1 MSFNIFDYSFLRF
14 KWMFTRYNYIHYL
27 ILILIPIN
35 FFYQMTQYFINPIKP
50 DPTFVQPK
58 SYPLSYGISCD
69 DDFDITQIVWE
80 DQVYEKNDNF
90 VYQNITVNGILE
102 QFPYEVY
109 SKKSNIVYP
118 SISRLSA
125 VIYTN
130 GFLESGIMIY
140 GSASYPKLDALISW
154 YSGKKY
160 NPWYID
166 YPKIHYKKISDTAII
181 LPYISRLNA
190 PFNVMNIFSLLFC
203 LNETYFEKFPIA
215 LSYKFKGFD
224 DIMNLLGLKSKEF
237 QFPDE
242 IDPLS
247 FTIQK
252 NVVKIQNENLSW
264 LDVYDGIV
272 FKVPYPFEVSVEPI
286 KKLVQKV
293 SSSLKEFNIKS
304 NKKQILVFTDGDLRL
319 VGKKKA
325 IDYLKIKYESNIE
338 VIEENM
344 TFGEIAARLEDA
356 DIAISFTS
364 TTMSMVPFM
373 KRQSLFIEV
382 QKPNIIS
389 RSVILAKAFGLNVHI
404 ESVSTEYITQ
414 STIDHIIESIDSYRD
429 NQNL

>member
-140 GSASYPKLDALISW
+140 GSASYPKL
-154 YSGKKY
+154 
-160 NPWYID
+160 P
-166 YPKIHYKKISDTAII
+166 
-181 LPYISRLNA
+181 
-190 PFNVMNIFSLLFC
+190 
-203 LNETYFEKFPIA
+203 
-215 LSYKFKGFD
+215 
-224 DIMNLLGLKSKEF
+224 
-237 QFPDE
+237 
-242 IDPLS
+242 
-247 FTIQK
+247 
-252 NVVKIQNENLSW
+252 
-264 LDVYDGIV
+264 
-272 FKVPYPFEVSVEPI
+272 
-286 KKLVQKV
+286 
-293 SSSLKEFNIKS
+293 
-304 NKKQILVFTDGDLRL
+304 
-319 VGKKKA
+319 
-325 IDYLKIKYESNIE
+325 
-338 VIEENM
+338 
-344 TFGEIAARLEDA
+344 AR
-356 DIAISFTS
+356 
-364 TTMSMVPFM
+364 
-373 KRQSLFIEV
+373 
-382 QKPNIIS
+382 
-389 RSVILAKAFGLNVHI
+389 
-404 ESVSTEYITQ
+404 
-414 STIDHIIESIDSYRD
+414 
-429 NQNL
+429 